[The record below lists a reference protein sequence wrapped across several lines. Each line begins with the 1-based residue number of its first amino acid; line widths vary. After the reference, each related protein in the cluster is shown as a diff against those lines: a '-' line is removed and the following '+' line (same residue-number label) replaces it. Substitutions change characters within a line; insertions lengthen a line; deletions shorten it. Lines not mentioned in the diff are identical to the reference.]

1 MEYVSGG
8 DLSFHLSREQ
18 RFSEVCIEHFK
29 KQRALLIDFNVQE
42 RTRFYG
48 AEIICAIGYLH
59 KKGIIYRDLKL
70 ENLLLDKD
78 GHIKIVDL
86 GVCKENMQWGTNTFT
101 LCGTPEYL
109 APEVVALATYY
120 GSDGYGKEPDL

>member
-1 MEYVSGG
+1 M
-8 DLSFHLSREQ
+8 D
-18 RFSEVCIEHFK
+18 
-29 KQRALLIDFNVQE
+29 QRAPLIDFYVQE

-70 ENLLLDKD
+70 ENLLLDKE

-86 GVCKENMQWGTNTFT
+86 GVCKENMQWGKNTFT